1 MYSKPMHSRV
11 AAATLAACAA
21 FAAVAALVPTAAQAQ
36 TAGAREQLFSAV
48 NSALTPLLG
57 TSSSEVVGRLMKVKI
72 DGSISR
78 NFNLA
83 KVSQAAFGR
92 GGGVAA
98 ADCRVT
104 TTAANEPDEGLCLL
118 EAGKREDPN
127 GAYTSLAF
135 SKNIGQGNIKFVKRA
150 ASNGSG
156 DPVSVK
162 LSDADAYKK
171 ALEFADIL
179 GLPRSEIPIAPAG
192 AKVTLPVR
200 SLVVGAGEKRGADTK
215 FEIQKVVSLPRAL
228 VVPGGLI
235 KDPATG
241 VVLSHVLLPGNA
253 TFAITD
259 AGVQFARID
268 GWSDAQFDPK
278 LDPSKAKS
286 VSQLASEITDDLY
299 NEGVRKVGSLSI
311 LISLRRA
318 YPNPDD
324 PNPPLCPVCGVLRP
338 ALTVMISQV
347 AAGKVD
353 SSEKSFVA
361 PGLVREYDLVDQVE
375 SERAAR

>member
-11 AAATLAACAA
+11 AAATFAACAA
-21 FAAVAALVPTAAQAQ
+21 LATVAPITSDAQ
-36 TAGAREQLFSAV
+36 TAGDREVLRAAV
-48 NSALTPLLG
+48 LNALTPMLG
-57 TSSSEVVGRLMKVKI
+57 SDSGEVVGRLMKVKI
-72 DGSISR
+72 EGSISR

-83 KVSQAAFGR
+83 KVNQAAFGR
-92 GGGVAA
+92 NGGVAA
-98 ADCRVT
+98 ADCRVAT
-104 TTAANEPDEGLCLL
+104 TPANEPDEGQCLL
-118 EAGKREDPN
+118 ESGKRDDPN
-127 GAYTSLAF
+127 GAYTSLSF
-135 SKNIGQGNIKFVKRA
+135 SKNIGQGNIKFIKRA

-179 GLPRSEIPIAPAG
+179 GLPRSEIPLPPAD
-192 AKVTLPVR
+192 AKVKFPVR
-200 SLVVGAGEKRGADTK
+200 TLVVGAGEKRGSDTK

-228 VVPGGLI
+228 VVPGGLF

-241 VVLSHVLLPGNA
+241 NVLSHVLLPGNA
-253 TFAITD
+253 TFAVTD
-259 AGVQFARID
+259 GGVQFARID

-299 NEGVRKVGSLSI
+299 NEGVRKVGRLSV
-311 LISLRRA
+311 LIALRRA

-338 ALTVMISQV
+338 ALKVLISQV
-347 AAGKVD
+347 GPGRIET
-353 SSEKSFVA
+353 SEKSLAA